1 MSFILNIADYFYNSI
16 CIFTNN
22 VYNYFY
28 PIHVNINV
36 NNNTNNTLIPPA
48 ISEEEVNLSD
58 NSDDEND
65 NRSIN
70 NINQVIYY

>member
-1 MSFILNIADYFYNSI
+1 MSYILNIADYLYNSI

-28 PIHVNINV
+28 PIHENIDV
-36 NNNTNNTLIPPA
+36 NNNTDNLLIPPA
-48 ISEEEVNLSD
+48 IYEEEVNLSD
-58 NSDDEND
+58 NSDDEYN

-70 NINQVIYY
+70 SINQTIYY